1 MNFDLL
7 FALIGDDEEFVGSV
21 VIDGD
26 LVENDGVVDN
36 DSDLSESAE
45 V

>member
-1 MNFDLL
+1 MNLKLL

-21 VIDGD
+21 VIDDD
-26 LVENDGVVDN
+26 LVEN
-36 DSDLSESAE
+36 DSDLSENAE